1 MGSTGSFPNDPSVLV
16 SKSTT
21 CLINWLVQTE
31 MQGPGGKST
40 ASVSSE
46 STYRTYRNNVE
57 KQKMIM
63 SYKKMYQHTRKRG
76 IEKS

>member
-1 MGSTGSFPNDPSVLV
+1 
-16 SKSTT
+16 
-21 CLINWLVQTE
+21 